1 MELKF
6 KTKVVKK
13 EEEEEEED
21 KEGGFVVEWVF
32 V

>member
-1 MELKF
+1 VELKF